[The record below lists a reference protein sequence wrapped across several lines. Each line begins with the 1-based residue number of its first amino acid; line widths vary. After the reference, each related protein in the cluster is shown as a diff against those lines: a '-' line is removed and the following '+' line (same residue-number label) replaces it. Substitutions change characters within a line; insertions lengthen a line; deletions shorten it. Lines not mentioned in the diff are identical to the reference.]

1 MFFNSYEEEA
11 LFNELLRKIFFV
23 VVVLLFGCGDSEP
36 NLLENSNDEN
46 LDLPFEVGIR
56 SILEPVT
63 SSFTGVEYPIQL
75 YLPKNRIIGKKY
87 PVIYVLDAEWHL
99 KRVADSLDRLELEAI
114 IIGIENFV
122 DASYK
127 HREDYS
133 QWPLAQDY
141 FNFIVNELAPK
152 LESNY
157 PINQSKR
164 SIVGHSYTGLFAG
177 LTMLMD
183 DPQDPFFSAH
193 VSFDGS
199 FWAHT
204 EITPQLI
211 SDRGVLDERLK
222 SKAILIAARGR
233 VSNGRYVDWFQAM
246 LEYEEFKGLEI
257 IKLEYDVDHIPV
269 VEHVMDDAMRALLIG
284 Q

>member
-1 MFFNSYEEEA
+1 MFIKF
-11 LFNELLRKIFFV
+11 LKKLLLVAVIFSV
-23 VVVLLFGCGDSEP
+23 SGCGGSDPNSSENGYTP
-36 NLLENSNDEN
+36 EPT
-46 LDLPFEVGIR
+46 LPFEAGIR
-56 SILEPVT
+56 SALEPVA

-75 YLPKNRIIGKKY
+75 YLPKNRITGKKY

-122 DASYK
+122 DEQYR

-141 FNFIVNELAPK
+141 FDFIVNELAPK
-152 LESNY
+152 LEPNY
-157 PINQSKR
+157 PIDTSKR
-164 SIVGHSYTGLFAG
+164 AILGHSYTGLFAG
-177 LTMLMD
+177 LAMIMD
-183 DPQDPFFSAH
+183 DPQSPFFSRH

-233 VSNGRYVDWFQAM
+233 VSNGRYVDWFQEM
-246 LEYEEFKGLEI
+246 LEYEQFKELEI

-269 VEHVMDDAMRALLIG
+269 VEHAMDDAMKALLID
-284 Q
+284 

>member
-1 MFFNSYEEEA
+1 MFSSSFKAFYKLILCFS
-11 LFNELLRKIFFV
+11 LLILV
-23 VVVLLFGCGDSEP
+23 GCGGSESDSAEKQSAQT
-36 NLLENSNDEN
+36 LQ
-46 LDLPFEVGIR
+46 PFQVGER
-56 SILEPVT
+56 SILEPV
-63 SSFTGVEYPIQL
+63 SSTFTGVTYPIQL
-75 YLPKNRIIGKKY
+75 YLPKNISANKTY
-87 PVIYVLDAEWHL
+87 PILYVLDAEWHFS
-99 KRVADSLDRLELEAI
+99 KVADSLDNQEIEAI

-122 DASYK
+122 DANYK

-177 LTMLMD
+177 LAMLMD

-204 EITPQLI
+204 EITPLLV
-211 SDRGVLDERLK
+211 SDRGVLDRRLK

-246 LEYEEFKGLEI
+246 LEYEQFKELEI
-257 IKLEYDVDHIPV
+257 VKLDYDVDHIPV
-269 VEHVMDDAMRALLIG
+269 VKHAMNDAMRALFID
-284 Q
+284 

>member
-1 MFFNSYEEEA
+1 MFVK
-11 LFNELLRKIFFV
+11 LLKKLLLVAVIFSV
-23 VVVLLFGCGDSEP
+23 SGCGGSDPISSDDSDMPEP
-36 NLLENSNDEN
+36 T
-46 LDLPFEVGIR
+46 LPFEAGIR
-56 SILEPVT
+56 SVLEPIA

-75 YLPKNRIIGKKY
+75 YLPINRITGKKY

-122 DASYK
+122 DAQYK

-141 FNFIVNELAPK
+141 FDFIVNELAPK
-152 LESNY
+152 LEPNY
-157 PINQSKR
+157 PVDTSKR
-164 SIVGHSYTGLFAG
+164 AILGHSYTGLFAG
-177 LTMLMD
+177 LAMIMD
-183 DPQDPFFSAH
+183 DPQSPFFSQH

-233 VSNGRYVDWFQAM
+233 VSNGRYVDWFQEM
-246 LEYEEFKGLEI
+246 LEYEQFKELEI

-269 VEHVMDDAMRALLIG
+269 VDHAMDDAMKALLID
-284 Q
+284 

>member
-1 MFFNSYEEEA
+1 LFIKFLKKLLLVAVIFSVSGCGGSGSNASDNSYMP
-11 LFNELLRKIFFV
+11 
-23 VVVLLFGCGDSEP
+23 EP
-36 NLLENSNDEN
+36 S
-46 LDLPFEVGIR
+46 LPFEAGIR
-56 SILEPVT
+56 SVLEPVA
-63 SSFTGVEYPIQL
+63 SGFTGVEYPIQL
-75 YLPKNRIIGKKY
+75 YLPKNRITGKKY

-122 DASYK
+122 DAQYK

-141 FNFIVNELAPK
+141 FDFIVNELAPK
-152 LESNY
+152 LEPNY
-157 PINQSKR
+157 PIDTSKR
-164 SIVGHSYTGLFAG
+164 AILGHSYTGLFAG
-177 LTMLMD
+177 LAMIMD
-183 DPQDPFFSAH
+183 DPQAPFFTRH

-222 SKAILIAARGR
+222 SKAILIAARGK

-246 LEYEEFKGLEI
+246 LEYEQFKGLEM

-269 VEHVMDDAMRALLIG
+269 VEHAMDDAMKALLID